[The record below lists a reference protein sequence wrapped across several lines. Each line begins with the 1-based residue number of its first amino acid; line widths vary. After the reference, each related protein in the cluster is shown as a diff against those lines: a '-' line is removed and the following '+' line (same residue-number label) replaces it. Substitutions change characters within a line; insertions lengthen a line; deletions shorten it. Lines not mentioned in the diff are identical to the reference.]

1 MAQEK
6 SARSAREQAE
16 EQNAAVQQS
25 QALQQ
30 LAKADPVAFLERS
43 GIKREDVS
51 KRLATQE
58 DPVAGIRDEMAHL
71 RQELSQQREAADQAR
86 MDAALGEAREQVRT
100 YVGSAEDT
108 PLTRIT
114 GSADQVWQLMTQ
126 HHQST
131 GEVMSEQEAARQVE
145 AHLTGQID
153 KLLESEATRKLI
165 QDKLQAEGGRTP
177 ARAPA
182 PSSTLT
188 NAMQTEEN
196 QRLRQDPNMNRDA
209 SIAEAA
215 KLLSWEG

>member
-1 MAQEK
+1 MSDEQTPTTSEPVSEAPETPAADPRADRDYINTPKAAEALRALMQQEK
-6 SARSAREQAE
+6 SSREARQIAE

-51 KRLATQE
+51 KRLASQE
-58 DPVAGIRDEMAHL
+58 DPVAGIRDEMAQM

-86 MDAALGEAREQVRT
+86 MDAALTEAREQVRT
-100 YVGSAEDT
+100 YISSAEDT

-131 GEVMSEQEAARQVE
+131 GEVMSEQEAARKVE

-165 QDKLQAEGGRTP
+165 QDKLQANGG
-177 ARAPA
+177 
-182 PSSTLT
+182 
-188 NAMQTEEN
+188 
-196 QRLRQDPNMNRDA
+196 
-209 SIAEAA
+209 
-215 KLLSWEG
+215 